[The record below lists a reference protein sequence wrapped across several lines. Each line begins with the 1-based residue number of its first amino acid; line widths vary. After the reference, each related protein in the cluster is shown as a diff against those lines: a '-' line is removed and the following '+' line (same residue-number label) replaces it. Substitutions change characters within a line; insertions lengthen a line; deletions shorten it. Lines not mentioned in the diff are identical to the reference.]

1 MSNEDISVNKR
12 ITNSDLINKK
22 IIRKEL
28 LSDCNLKFSALCE
41 QSELNTR
48 AVCHCFNRKIKPR
61 KIVTGRGGSRDFSRG
76 GGKGFYKIFSTFQ
89 KFSLSFLLSRRY

>member
-1 MSNEDISVNKR
+1 MSNEDISVNKS

-41 QSELNTR
+41 QIGLNTR
-48 AVCHCFNRKIKPR
+48 AVCHCFNRKIKPS
-61 KIVTGRGGSRDFSRG
+61 KIATDKGGST
-76 GGKGFYKIFSTFQ
+76 IFS
-89 KFSLSFLLSRRY
+89 SVGERIL

>member
-1 MSNEDISVNKR
+1 MSNEDISVNKS

-76 GGKGFYKIFSTFQ
+76 GWERI
-89 KFSLSFLLSRRY
+89 L